1 MVTLALIRDTFREAL
16 ARKIFWV
23 LFGLSTLLILFF
35 LFLLRIDIVAGA
47 TATVSLFGR
56 QGPGDA
62 NVDRLVRGVYGGI
75 ATFLYTWG
83 MFLAVFASAG
93 LVPSVLEPGR
103 IELLLSKPL
112 SRTHILLGRF
122 AGNVLV
128 VSLNTTYLVLGVWI
142 ILGIKTGIW
151 SPGFLIAIA
160 TTTFIFAVLLAVVV
174 LIGVTIESAAAAT
187 MITVA
192 LMIISP
198 ILAQTSLMMRLLSS
212 EWSRNLWRVLYY
224 ALPKVYE
231 IGKMTLDAIQS
242 RTFDGYLPIWTS
254 ALFGAVMLG
263 GGAGDLRAERFLV
276 GRPLPIAL
284 AFFLLAGCQPKQSAS
299 LHISPAL
306 ETLVP
311 SDTVVV
317 LGVNLAAIRDTT
329 IYQKLITRVPL
340 PQLDRFTQQTGLDPR
355 KDLSEILLCSNGKS
369 ALLLVRGKFRLPD
382 LEARFKSNGVTP
394 ANYKGHAL
402 FGDDNGRHHVSG
414 RFHGR
419 CRSARGASRARSI
432 SPAPAAA
439 FRRRCATCCAR
450 CPQAIRFMPRSPAAW
465 KI

>member
-1 MVTLALIRDTFREAL
+1 MVTLALISDTFREAL

-23 LFGLSTLLILFF
+23 LFGLSALLIVFF

-56 QGPGDA
+56 ETRPADA

-128 VSLNTTYLVLGVWI
+128 VFLNTTFLVLGVWT
-142 ILGIKTGIW
+142 ILGVKTGIW

-174 LIGVTIESAAAAT
+174 LIGVTLESAAAAT

-231 IGKMTLDAIQS
+231 LGKMTLDAIQS
-242 RTFDGYLPIWTS
+242 RTFAGFAPIWSS
-254 ALFGAVMLG
+254 ALFGAIMLG
-263 GGAGDLRAERFLV
+263 A
-276 GRPLPIAL
+276 AL
-284 AFFLLAGCQPKQSAS
+284 AIFAR
-299 LHISPAL
+299 
-306 ETLVP
+306 
-311 SDTVVV
+311 
-317 LGVNLAAIRDTT
+317 RD
-329 IYQKLITRVPL
+329 
-340 PQLDRFTQQTGLDPR
+340 F
-355 KDLSEILLCSNGKS
+355 
-369 ALLLVRGKFRLPD
+369 
-382 LEARFKSNGVTP
+382 
-394 ANYKGHAL
+394 
-402 FGDDNGRHHVSG
+402 
-414 RFHGR
+414 
-419 CRSARGASRARSI
+419 
-432 SPAPAAA
+432 
-439 FRRRCATCCAR
+439 
-450 CPQAIRFMPRSPAAW
+450 
-465 KI
+465 

>member
-128 VSLNTTYLVLGVWI
+128 VSLNSTYLVLGVWI

-242 RTFDGYLPIWTS
+242 RTFEGYQPIWTS
-254 ALFGAVMLG
+254 ALFGAMMLG
-263 GGAGDLRAERFLV
+263 A
-276 GRPLPIAL
+276 AL
-284 AFFLLAGCQPKQSAS
+284 AIFAR
-299 LHISPAL
+299 
-306 ETLVP
+306 
-311 SDTVVV
+311 
-317 LGVNLAAIRDTT
+317 RD
-329 IYQKLITRVPL
+329 
-340 PQLDRFTQQTGLDPR
+340 F
-355 KDLSEILLCSNGKS
+355 
-369 ALLLVRGKFRLPD
+369 
-382 LEARFKSNGVTP
+382 
-394 ANYKGHAL
+394 
-402 FGDDNGRHHVSG
+402 
-414 RFHGR
+414 
-419 CRSARGASRARSI
+419 
-432 SPAPAAA
+432 
-439 FRRRCATCCAR
+439 
-450 CPQAIRFMPRSPAAW
+450 
-465 KI
+465 

>member
-1 MVTLALIRDTFREAL
+1 MVTLALISDTFREAL

-62 NVDRLVRGVYGGI
+62 NVERLVRGVYGGI

-112 SRTHILLGRF
+112 SRSHILLGRF

-128 VSLNTTYLVLGVWI
+128 VLLNTTYLVLGVWV
-142 ILGIKTGIW
+142 ILGVKTGIW

-160 TTTFIFAVLLAVVV
+160 TTTFIFAVLLSVVV
-174 LIGVTIESAAAAT
+174 FIGVTIESAAAAT

-198 ILAQTSLMMRLLSS
+198 ILAQTSMMMRLLSS
-212 EWSRNLWRVLYY
+212 EWSRNLWRGLYF

-231 IGKMTLDAIQS
+231 LGKMTLDAIQS
-242 RTFDGYLPIWTS
+242 RTFAGYAPIWSS
-254 ALFGAVMLG
+254 ALFGAVVLS
-263 GGAGDLRAERFLV
+263 A
-276 GRPLPIAL
+276 AL
-284 AFFLLAGCQPKQSAS
+284 AIF
-299 LHISPAL
+299 
-306 ETLVP
+306 ER
-311 SDTVVV
+311 
-317 LGVNLAAIRDTT
+317 RD
-329 IYQKLITRVPL
+329 
-340 PQLDRFTQQTGLDPR
+340 F
-355 KDLSEILLCSNGKS
+355 
-369 ALLLVRGKFRLPD
+369 
-382 LEARFKSNGVTP
+382 
-394 ANYKGHAL
+394 
-402 FGDDNGRHHVSG
+402 
-414 RFHGR
+414 
-419 CRSARGASRARSI
+419 
-432 SPAPAAA
+432 
-439 FRRRCATCCAR
+439 
-450 CPQAIRFMPRSPAAW
+450 
-465 KI
+465 

>member
-23 LFGLSTLLILFF
+23 LFGLSALLIVFF

-128 VSLNTTYLVLGVWI
+128 VFLNTSFLVLGVWT
-142 ILGIKTGIW
+142 ILGVKTGIW

-174 LIGVTIESAAAAT
+174 LIGVWLESAAAAT

-231 IGKMTLDAIQS
+231 VGKMTLDAIQS
-242 RTFDGYLPIWTS
+242 RTFGGYTPIWTS
-254 ALFGAVMLG
+254 AVFGAVMLG
-263 GGAGDLRAERFLV
+263 G
-276 GRPLPIAL
+276 AL
-284 AFFLLAGCQPKQSAS
+284 ALFAR
-299 LHISPAL
+299 
-306 ETLVP
+306 
-311 SDTVVV
+311 
-317 LGVNLAAIRDTT
+317 RD
-329 IYQKLITRVPL
+329 
-340 PQLDRFTQQTGLDPR
+340 F
-355 KDLSEILLCSNGKS
+355 
-369 ALLLVRGKFRLPD
+369 
-382 LEARFKSNGVTP
+382 
-394 ANYKGHAL
+394 
-402 FGDDNGRHHVSG
+402 
-414 RFHGR
+414 
-419 CRSARGASRARSI
+419 
-432 SPAPAAA
+432 
-439 FRRRCATCCAR
+439 
-450 CPQAIRFMPRSPAAW
+450 
-465 KI
+465 

>member
-56 QGPGDA
+56 QTGNNPD
-62 NVDRLVRGVYGGI
+62 VERLVRGVYGGI

-93 LVPSVLEPGR
+93 LVPSILEPGR

-128 VSLNTTYLVLGVWI
+128 VLLNTAYLVLGVWI
-142 ILGIKTGIW
+142 ILGVKTGIW
-151 SPGFLIAIA
+151 SAGFLIAIA

-174 LIGVTIESAAAAT
+174 LIGVWLESAAAAV

-231 IGKMTLDAIQS
+231 VGKMTLDAIQS
-242 RTFDGYLPIWTS
+242 RTFGGFTPLWTS
-254 ALFGAVMLG
+254 ALFGMLIL
-263 GGAGDLRAERFLV
+263 GA
-276 GRPLPIAL
+276 AL
-284 AFFLLAGCQPKQSAS
+284 AIFAR
-299 LHISPAL
+299 
-306 ETLVP
+306 
-311 SDTVVV
+311 
-317 LGVNLAAIRDTT
+317 RD
-329 IYQKLITRVPL
+329 
-340 PQLDRFTQQTGLDPR
+340 F
-355 KDLSEILLCSNGKS
+355 
-369 ALLLVRGKFRLPD
+369 
-382 LEARFKSNGVTP
+382 
-394 ANYKGHAL
+394 
-402 FGDDNGRHHVSG
+402 
-414 RFHGR
+414 
-419 CRSARGASRARSI
+419 
-432 SPAPAAA
+432 
-439 FRRRCATCCAR
+439 
-450 CPQAIRFMPRSPAAW
+450 
-465 KI
+465 